1 MLKGSPRRADS
12 ESVGSGLAV
21 RADVLRNRIRGNGNF
36 FGRAD
41 AF

>member
-12 ESVGSGLAV
+12 ESAGFGLAV
-21 RADVLRNRIRGNGNF
+21 RADGLKDRIRGNGNF